1 MTDTGKTRLR
11 NLVCD
16 LCILAVAATFIY
28 AAQSKIIEPRQ
39 FVFDVKNYRM
49 MPEELLHLVA
59 LFLPW
64 WEVGA
69 ATALIIPAT
78 RRAGAILIIGM
89 LLMFIVAVSYAALY
103 KGYNISCGCFGKGS
117 TSAGLKTI
125 ALDIG
130 LILATIIGL
139 LPRKKVE
146 RPSGFPVME
155 VNVAKEV

>member
-1 MTDTGKTRLR
+1 MTEAGKARLR
-11 NLVCD
+11 NVVCD
-16 LCILAVAATFIY
+16 LCILAVAAVFLY

-49 MPEELLHLVA
+49 VPEELLHLVA

-64 WEVGA
+64 VEVGA
-69 ATALIIPAT
+69 AIALIIPAT

-117 TSAGLKTI
+117 ASAGIKTI
-125 ALDIG
+125 AMDTG

-139 LPRKKVE
+139 LPRKGVAK
-146 RPSGFPVME
+146 SGFPVVE
-155 VNVAKEV
+155 GELANEA